1 MWFTILEDEN
11 CRENENGKMEEEKI
25 ENVGRARERGNI
37 GFYEILLGVLLQSKR
52 KMRRVEEGERKEVK
66 HLVQKIYTILNWCV
80 RCGVKCNAKQ
90 FDN

>member
-1 MWFTILEDEN
+1 
-11 CRENENGKMEEEKI
+11 MEKEKI
-25 ENVGRARERGNI
+25 ENVGRAREKGKYWVL
-37 GFYEILLGVLLQSKR
+37 YEILLGVLLHSKS
-52 KMRRVEEGERKEVK
+52 KMRRVEEEERKEVK

>member
-1 MWFTILEDEN
+1 
-11 CRENENGKMEEEKI
+11 
-25 ENVGRARERGNI
+25 
-37 GFYEILLGVLLQSKR
+37 
-52 KMRRVEEGERKEVK
+52 MRRVEGGERKEVK